1 MVRNAPPRASSL
13 PDPEGAAA
21 GRAAGAGIAPVK
33 IGYARV
39 STAEQS
45 LDLQRDALERAG
57 CERIIVDTLSGVAS
71 VRPGLEKVREQLRR
85 DDVLVVWRLD
95 RLGRS
100 LKDLIAWATWLDEQG
115 VALVSL
121 HETIDTASP
130 TGTLIFHMFGA
141 LAEFERNLI
150 RERTQAGLAAARA
163 RGRHGGRPPA
173 LDADKRALAV
183 RLYEERKL
191 PVHRICKMMGISK
204 PTLYGYIQAANAA
217 AGRRLPPA
225 PDPDTQSPQKPAR

>member
-1 MVRNAPPRASSL
+1 MPRPAGQTAPRL
-13 PDPEGAAA
+13 
-21 GRAAGAGIAPVK
+21 RH
-33 IGYARV
+33 V

-130 TGTLIFHMFGA
+130 TGTPHLPHVRRPG
-141 LAEFERNLI
+141 
-150 RERTQAGLAAARA
+150 GVRA
-163 RGRHGGRPPA
+163 QPHPRAYPSRAGRHSGPRPP
-173 LDADKRALAV
+173 R
-183 RLYEERKL
+183 RTTPR
-191 PVHRICKMMGISK
+191 RST
-204 PTLYGYIQAANAA
+204 PTS
-217 AGRRLPPA
+217 A
-225 PDPDTQSPQKPAR
+225 PWRSGSTRSVSSPCIASAR